1 MEGSSTESSASFI
14 NLYWAPKVMR
24 AGSFLFLR
32 CSGGRNGK
40 GKSKP
45 AASPTGPGQAPPKAT
60 APANMCTEELAQRN
74 WVDIRRVGE
83 YCRHT
88 LAGAAGGSPIFQVTH

>member
-1 MEGSSTESSASFI
+1 
-14 NLYWAPKVMR
+14 MR
-24 AGSFLFLR
+24 AGSFLFLP

-40 GKSKP
+40 GKVKTRGLP
-45 AASPTGPGQAPPKAT
+45 DRAGAGATEGYGTGEHVHKGIG
-60 APANMCTEELAQRN
+60 TEELAQRN